1 MLKQILVKKGKAW
14 KNKLEVLELVPESEF
29 LDHRKTVTDKFSA
42 ILNFLN
48 MEMPKRA
55 FRFQT
60 VKKI

>member
-1 MLKQILVKKGKAW
+1 MKRILVKKGKAW

-29 LDHRKTVTDKFSA
+29 LDHRKTVKDKFSA

-48 MEMPKRA
+48 METPKRA